1 MTDPMVDLA
10 LRLGIVAAAGAAVSL
25 FALGSRVWRE
35 RRRHVALL
43 SRPTPELTRGEPTV
57 LLFSGALCADCTQQ
71 KAILVD
77 IRQGLGG
84 GWRLREV
91 QAAAELPLARR
102 FGVESVPATVV
113 LDSAGRPA
121 AVNYGLVD
129 GDTLSRQ
136 LAALLSKVAQAI

>member
-1 MTDPMVDLA
+1 MTDPMVEFA
-10 LRLGIVAAAGAAVSL
+10 LRLGIVAASGGAVSS
-25 FALGSRVWRE
+25 FAWGSRAWRK
-35 RRRHVALL
+35 RRRQLALQ
-43 SRPTPELTRGEPTV
+43 SATTPELAQGEPTV
-57 LLFSGALCADCTQQ
+57 LLFSGALCADCNQQ

-77 IRQGLGG
+77 ISKGLGD

-91 QAAAELPLARR
+91 QAAAEVPLARR

-129 GDTLSRQ
+129 SDTLIRQ
-136 LAALLSKVAQAI
+136 LAPLLSNVAQAS